1 MPRSTVQSILWS
13 VLQSWDRKKLPK
25 ESAINYSAGMGSQD
39 GKRGIVRGRLEI
51 FMYSGKRLGKKNCK
65 AAASILSSLASA
77 H

>member
-39 GKRGIVRGRLEI
+39 GKRGIVRGRRLEI
-51 FMYSGKRLGKKNCK
+51 FMYSGKRLGKKT
-65 AAASILSSLASA
+65 ARLLLVF
-77 H
+77 